1 MRITENMKNCTARA
15 LMTVVLLTA
24 PVIMLWAQETN
35 KKYALTTQMFLNE
48 LKEQAKQPVGTRRH
62 TPARR
67 FNGKLKSE
75 QRLIA
80 SPDTV
85 GGVVY
90 IPCFIHLKD
99 AGNLSAVRAL
109 GVEVEETFDG
119 LDFVTARVPVK
130 ELEALADIDNV
141 TKIKVARRMRLLT
154 DEARKKTNVDDLL
167 TQSPDALALGVKAST
182 TVRGLYSVSSI
193 RVSTSSTLPSRIKT
207 VTAASN
213 GHTSIKVR
221 VAQNTQN
228 QISVLSQPMTA
239 QKTTVPTRHPLP
251 EVPASL

>member
-167 TQSPDALALGVKAST
+167 TQSPDALALGVNSKYDGSGVILGVIDT
-182 TVRGLYSVSSI
+182 RIDDTEYNPRTVVLAV
-193 RVSTSSTLPSRIKT
+193 
-207 VTAASN
+207 
-213 GHTSIKVR
+213 HT
-221 VAQNTQN
+221 
-228 QISVLSQPMTA
+228 
-239 QKTTVPTRHPLP
+239 
-251 EVPASL
+251 